1 MLCAMSL
8 ISDDMDKETSSQNS
22 IGLRSH
28 SAQGVGNNSSPL
40 KIPLPPRLWITDI
53 EDDSSDDM
61 SSSREDG
68 VVHVERSRM
77 RSRFRHHK
85 RGTSNCIPLG
95 IFWDIENCQVP
106 RGCSAIDVVAAIRAK
121 FLVGRREADFVVV
134 CDVRKELP
142 NRLQE
147 LNDSQVNLIHVCGTQ
162 KNAADEKLRQC
173 MRRFGELHPAPAS
186 LLLISGDINFAADLS
201 DFRHRK
207 NMEVILVHKQNTSA
221 ALITCASSH
230 FCYNELTAHLPRNP
244 KVSQTEEDEEPTCE
258 MEVINLPV
266 DQPPERVSRRLRRL
280 ADNCGGKVLRVTA
293 STAMMKFPT
302 PDHTSRALK
311 RMEGEDVF
319 GRKISTRYVR
329 SALQPAYSSDEGYC
343 TAPPSQPTMLP
354 QPPTHFVLPQVPQV
368 AMEREQVANEW
379 ALALKQLPVPAVPLE
394 YCPPPK
400 PRKIRGRHGSA
411 SLDQSACSSSNCS
424 AEDSRLGLGRS
435 MSPWNSSASFSDQS
449 ETEDSVTELTVANL
463 PPHDPNVLQDMVLKL
478 LNQHVP
484 VLRVTVWSSG
494 EGPVAT
500 VLLRSEGDARLAI
513 ARIHK
518 RRLDNIWAGRRLDLS
533 LGRPSPAPSLDVLRA
548 RLRAILLEHRG
559 HTLPL
564 VRLRDAYASRHSCA
578 ITTSDI
584 AKIRDTVV
592 IQEGFGRMVQ
602 LVDFSPASSAEM
614 EEAPWRCNVHATFT
628 GHDDGSRIL
637 QPVFMKISVLTENIR
652 ILLEGHN
659 GILPLLS
666 FVECYESMFPP
677 LVCDPRYGVSLEL
690 LLRSIPCVAVK
701 DSPSRHLAWAEPP
714 VLPPPF
720 DSCDISRV
728 RGRTAPALEPMLAL
742 IEKELLD
749 LLRAQPKCSIQ
760 FSKLIP
766 AFHHHF
772 GRQCRVA
779 DYGFTKLPDLLA
791 ALNKSIVVLGSGSYR
806 IITISASAQSR
817 RWTSDVLKILN
828 SHLGQP
834 IHVHNF
840 AQYYQ
845 AVLSRPFSPVDY
857 GVCTFDELLQKTLP
871 GCITVGPDG
880 SISLPVHPHVRE
892 PQEASRIL
900 EFAAQTVEILCHT
913 PNFQME
919 FSRFVPMYH
928 TYYGKQLRV
937 AHFSCA
943 KLMDLFEIISQVVT
957 VHNGPNGERMLK
969 LGTHIA
975 RPMFS
980 QRLKCMTPLE
990 LATFPMRYTAQYGAP
1005 PQPAI
1010 LEVKTIE
1017 DMVLDASSRI
1027 EWGYIYST
1035 GDNAIW
1041 VNAAL
1046 TACSVLSADRS
1057 VARGSSEEYFVTAYT
1072 QLKGSPPQVIQLQVL
1087 GVLEVS
1093 NRYVRLAALWRTIW
1107 RVVMIL
1113 ADHQHPVPA
1122 MEVFLEYTKRFGPT
1136 FPKAEL
1142 GLEAVVA
1149 FLKENEAVFK
1159 PVSSAEGPTWH
1170 LGEGVFPPQ
1179 MRELV
1184 KHCKVSED
1192 YSKYDTPPGQKGSRV
1207 FESPKRFAG
1216 SIWSPPAS
1224 SVPLPDGL
1232 IGQDKRRIRL
1242 AAQFDSV

>member
-8 ISDDMDKETSSQNS
+8 ISDDMDKDTSSQNC

-28 SAQGVGNNSSPL
+28 SAQGLGNNSSPL

-53 EDDSSDDM
+53 EDESSDDM
-61 SSSREDG
+61 SSSHEDG

-379 ALALKQLPVPAVPLE
+379 ALALKQLPVHAVPLE

-400 PRKIRGRHGSA
+400 PRKIRGRHGTA

-424 AEDSRLGLGRS
+424 AEDSRLGIGRS

-449 ETEDSVTELTVANL
+449 ETEDTVTELTVANL
-463 PPHDPNVLQDMVLKL
+463 PPHDPNVL
-478 LNQHVP
+478 
-484 VLRVTVWSSG
+484 
-494 EGPVAT
+494 
-500 VLLRSEGDARLAI
+500 
-513 ARIHK
+513 
-518 RRLDNIWAGRRLDLS
+518 
-533 LGRPSPAPSLDVLRA
+533 
-548 RLRAILLEHRG
+548 
-559 HTLPL
+559 
-564 VRLRDAYASRHSCA
+564 
-578 ITTSDI
+578 
-584 AKIRDTVV
+584 
-592 IQEGFGRMVQ
+592 QEGFGRMVQ

-637 QPVFMKISVLTENIR
+637 QPVFMKISVLTNNIR
-652 ILLEGHN
+652 MLMEGHN

-677 LVCDPRYGVSLEL
+677 LVCDPRYGVPLEL

-828 SHLGQP
+828 SHLGQA
-834 IHVHNF
+834 IYVHNF

-845 AVLSRPFSPVDY
+845 AVISRPFSPVDY

-871 GCITVGPDG
+871 GCIVVGPDG

-892 PQEASRIL
+892 PQDASRIL

-937 AHFSCA
+937 SHFSCA

-957 VHNGPNGERMLK
+957 VYNGPTGERTLK

-980 QRLKCMTPLE
+980 QRLKSMTPVE
-990 LATFPMRYTAQYGAP
+990 LVNFPMRYTAQYGAP

-1010 LEVKTIE
+1010 LEVKSIE

-1046 TACSVLSADRS
+1046 MACYVLSADRS

-1072 QLKGSPPQVIQLQVL
+1072 QLKGSPPQVAQLQVM

-1093 NRYVRLAALWRTIW
+1093 DRYVRLAPLWRTIW

-1113 ADHQHPVPA
+1113 ADHKHPVPA
-1122 MEVFLEYTKRFGPT
+1122 MEVFLEYTKQFGPT

-1159 PVSSAEGPTWH
+1159 PVSSVEGPTWH

-1179 MRELV
+1179 MRELI
-1184 KHCKVSED
+1184 KHSKVSED

-1232 IGQDKRRIRL
+1232 IGQDKRRTRL

>member
-463 PPHDPNVLQDMVLKL
+463 PPHDPNVL
-478 LNQHVP
+478 
-484 VLRVTVWSSG
+484 
-494 EGPVAT
+494 
-500 VLLRSEGDARLAI
+500 
-513 ARIHK
+513 
-518 RRLDNIWAGRRLDLS
+518 
-533 LGRPSPAPSLDVLRA
+533 
-548 RLRAILLEHRG
+548 
-559 HTLPL
+559 
-564 VRLRDAYASRHSCA
+564 
-578 ITTSDI
+578 
-584 AKIRDTVV
+584 
-592 IQEGFGRMVQ
+592 QEGFGRMVQ